1 MAASRCEQ
9 EIEREG
15 FDVVAVA
22 VAAAGV
28 NKLAAGS
35 SFGRP
40 DVEALTVGGYA
51 SCLTACVVTEWP
63 LGFDLSVEAMRL
75 VSHDPES
82 KCPP

>member
-1 MAASRCEQ
+1 MAASRCER

-15 FDVVAVA
+15 FAVVA

-40 DVEALTVGGYA
+40 DVEALTVGDYA

-75 VSHDPES
+75 VSHAPES